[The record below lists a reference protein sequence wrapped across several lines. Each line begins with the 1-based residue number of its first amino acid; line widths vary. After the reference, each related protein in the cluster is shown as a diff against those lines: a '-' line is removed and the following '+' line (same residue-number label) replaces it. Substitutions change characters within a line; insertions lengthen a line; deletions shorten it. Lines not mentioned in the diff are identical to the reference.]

1 MRGTRTSERIM
12 HGGHGIIPAHA
23 GNTVRRCAQRSQR
36 RDHPRAC
43 GEHSCLAFRPA
54 PCPGSSPRM
63 RGTPFHRRENP
74 RYRGIIPAHA
84 GNTHTASSQFQR
96 IWDHPRAC
104 GEHVLWS
111 RPAISAGGSSPRMRG
126 TPGRSLRWPA
136 IWRIIPA
143 HAGNTNKTVGLTVE
157 PRDHPRACGEHTAIK
172 GGGTTVK
179 GSSPRMRGTLLRG

>member
-23 GNTVRRCAQRSQR
+23 GNTVRCGPVPAPS

-43 GEHSCLAFRPA
+43 GEHSTLTRSSTIRA
-54 PCPGSSPRM
+54 GSSPRM

-126 TPGRSLRWPA
+126 TPRIRHLELAVRH
-136 IWRIIPA
+136 IIPA
-143 HAGNTNKTVGLTVE
+143 HAGNTRPVAPVAGHME
-157 PRDHPRACGEHTAIK
+157 DHPRACGEHMAEAEALGK
-172 GGGTTVK
+172 
-179 GSSPRMRGTLLRG
+179 

>member
-23 GNTVRRCAQRSQR
+23 GNTVRCGPVPAPS

-43 GEHSCLAFRPA
+43 GEHSTLTRSSTIRA
-54 PCPGSSPRM
+54 GSSPRM

-143 HAGNTNKTVGLTVE
+143 HAGNTEKSRYRMPETG
-157 PRDHPRACGEHTAIK
+157 DHPRACGEHMAEAEALGK
-172 GGGTTVK
+172 
-179 GSSPRMRGTLLRG
+179 